1 MEKESLN
8 DYNPKDGLKEV
19 YHGALHCQSSIYA
32 SCTIPEQKGVRPAR
46 ILLSPLLKNFN
57 VYSCANAPKVDVLE
71 KMFAYM
77 PQGCQIISIDVFQAE
92 ETPLEIITGSNILS
106 TLDYRIVVGL
116 RLFIISTFSQGYPLI
131 R

>member
-1 MEKESLN
+1 MEKESSD

-106 TLDYRIVVGL
+106 TYILSMITDFMINVFFKIFL
-116 RLFIISTFSQGYPLI
+116 
-131 R
+131 

>member
-1 MEKESLN
+1 MEKGSSN

-92 ETPLEIITGSNILS
+92 ETPLEIITGSSILS
-106 TLDYRIVVGL
+106 TYILSIMIDFMINVFFKIFL
-116 RLFIISTFSQGYPLI
+116 
-131 R
+131 

>member
-1 MEKESLN
+1 MEKESSN

-92 ETPLEIITGSNILS
+92 ETPLEIITGSNILCS
-106 TLDYRIVVGL
+106 YIMSKTLFEAG
-116 RLFIISTFSQGYPLI
+116 T
-131 R
+131 

>member
-106 TLDYRIVVGL
+106 TYILSMITDFMINVFFKIFLKNFV
-116 RLFIISTFSQGYPLI
+116 
-131 R
+131 

>member
-1 MEKESLN
+1 MEKESSN

-106 TLDYRIVVGL
+106 TYILSMITDFMINVFFKIFL
-116 RLFIISTFSQGYPLI
+116 
-131 R
+131 

>member
-1 MEKESLN
+1 MEKESSN

-92 ETPLEIITGSNILS
+92 ETPLEIITGSSILS
-106 TLDYRIVVGL
+106 TYIVYFMINV
-116 RLFIISTFSQGYPLI
+116 FFKIFF
-131 R
+131 

>member
-1 MEKESLN
+1 MEKESSN

-92 ETPLEIITGSNILS
+92 ETPLEIITGSSILS
-106 TLDYRIVVGL
+106 TYILSIMIDFMINVFFKIFL
-116 RLFIISTFSQGYPLI
+116 
-131 R
+131 